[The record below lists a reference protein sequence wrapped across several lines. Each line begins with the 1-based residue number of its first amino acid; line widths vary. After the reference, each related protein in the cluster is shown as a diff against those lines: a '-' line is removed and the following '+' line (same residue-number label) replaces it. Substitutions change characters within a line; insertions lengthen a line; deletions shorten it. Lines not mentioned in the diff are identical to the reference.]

1 MRRWLTLLEIEWLKA
16 KSFYAFSISIAA
28 QLFVFLAIIFVGSNI
43 DLNIQGVSAH
53 PFFEFPHIWTS
64 FAWLLSWIS
73 LFTAFAMLVIVG
85 AEFGERTYHFQ
96 LANGLKRFE
105 LLGAK
110 VLLAISLSLFWAL
123 VLFVVTLLFGAYYSN
138 TVSLNDV
145 YHGVEVSLFFFL
157 HTFFLLAIA
166 LIISF
171 LIRNTAL
178 SVLAFVVLMPL
189 EVVIRTFLPDFVRF
203 FFPFRA
209 LQNLAPMPDFF
220 GLAVMNNPELAAL
233 KSTVAEVFAPIVSIW
248 ITVVVAVLYSLF
260 SIIIIFFSLRKR
272 SF

>member
-1 MRRWLTLLEIEWLKA
+1 MSRWMTLLEIEWLKA
-16 KSFYAFSISIAA
+16 KSFYAFGISIAA
-28 QLFVFLAIIFVGSNI
+28 QLFVFFAIIFVGSNI
-43 DLNIQGVSAH
+43 DLNIQGVSAR
-53 PFFEFPHIWTS
+53 PLFEFPHIWTS

-105 LLGAK
+105 LLSAK

-123 VLFVVTLLFGAYYSN
+123 VLFIVTLLFGAYYSN

-145 YHGVEVSLFFFL
+145 LQGFEVSLLFFL

-171 LIRNTAL
+171 VVRNTAL
-178 SVLAFVVLMPL
+178 SVLAFVVLLPL
-189 EVVIRTFLPDFVRF
+189 EVVVRTFLPAFARF
-203 FFPFRA
+203 FFPLRV

-233 KSTVAEVFAPIVSIW
+233 KSTVAEVADPFVSAW
-248 ITVVVAVLYSLF
+248 ITVIIAILYSF
-260 SIIIIFFSLRKR
+260 VSIGIIYFLLRKR